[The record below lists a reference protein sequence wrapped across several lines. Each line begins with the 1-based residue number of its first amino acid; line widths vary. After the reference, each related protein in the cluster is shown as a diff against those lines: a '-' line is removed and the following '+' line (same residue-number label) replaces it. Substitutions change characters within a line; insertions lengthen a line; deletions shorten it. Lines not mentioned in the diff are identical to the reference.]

1 VQGDPRDEAT
11 DMSCLITRQHFE
23 KVDGFVRRALAGGA
37 RAILGGSPND
47 DLYHL
52 YYRPTILVDAEPGS
66 EILTEEVFGPVLT
79 VQSFSGEEQAVE
91 MANNTRFGLAATL
104 ITGDPD
110 RAERVSAQI
119 NAGTVWVNCFFVR
132 DLGAPF
138 GGNAKS
144 GIGREGGI
152 YSFDF
157 NCDIK
162 NTVFS
167 PKGWTTKN

>member
-1 VQGDPRDEAT
+1 
-11 DMSCLITRQHFE
+11 
-23 KVDGFVRRALAGGA
+23 
-37 RAILGGSPND
+37 
-47 DLYHL
+47 
-52 YYRPTILVDAEPGS
+52 
-66 EILTEEVFGPVLT
+66 
-79 VQSFSGEEQAVE
+79 

-104 ITGDPD
+104 VTGDSD
-110 RAERVSAQI
+110 RAERVSARI

-138 GGNAKS
+138 GGNGKS

-157 NCDIK
+157 YCDIK

-167 PKGWTTKN
+167 PTGWTTND

>member
-1 VQGDPRDEAT
+1 MAKDHGLEHVYVHCFLDGRDTPPSSGAQYIAT
-11 DMSCLITRQHFE
+11 LQRKLDQVGCGEIATVVGRYYAMDRDKRWERVE
-23 KVDGFVRRALAGGA
+23 KAYVC
-37 RAILGGSPND
+37 
-47 DLYHL
+47 
-52 YYRPTILVDAEPGS
+52 LVDAK
-66 EILTEEVFGPVLT
+66 
-79 VQSFSGEEQAVE
+79 GEKATTPKEAVE
-91 MANNTRFGLAATL
+91 KANNTPFGLAATL

-138 GGNAKS
+138 GGNGKS